1 MTSFSL
7 SLQKDPR
14 PQTLA
19 VDPLGWLNL
28 FIHCLLTIL
37 QATEIPDECAQ
48 AAIQHL
54 GGWSRNLKELKASL
68 GYRAKPC
75 FRMPKTKGNQD
86 RDPCP
91 HGDWIQMIRL
101 SESNPLPGRL
111 YTGESTSSC
120 HSERHSILHLGLHLR
135 STHLRATLDTFSA
148 PCPIFTIKPRDRTTS
163 CGSQNIWNQ
172 VSKKLLSWDLPRIL
186 DSSRVMWMGR

>member
-14 PQTLA
+14 PRTLA

-54 GGWSRNLKELKASL
+54 GGWSRNLKESKASL

-75 FRMPKTKGNQD
+75 LKMPKKPKETKTEIPALMETGFKWSDCQNQTHFQEAL
-86 RDPCP
+86 
-91 HGDWIQMIRL
+91 HGGKHKQ
-101 SESNPLPGRL
+101 L
-111 YTGESTSSC
+111 Y
-120 HSERHSILHLGLHLR
+120 SERHSVLHLGLHLR
-135 STHLRATLDTFSA
+135 STHLRAALDTFI